1 MWKVGDR
8 CYFIESNRKVISG
21 MIRQVSGDF
30 LLIRYGFDMGIRLRK
45 SKVYKTEEE
54 AKRKLPVVKPESK
67 GYRLQDIH

>member
-30 LLIRYGFDMGIRLRK
+30 LLIRYGFDTGIRLRK

-54 AKRKLPVVKPESK
+54 AKRKLPVVKPETK
-67 GYRLQDIH
+67 GYRPPDIH

>member
-8 CYFIESNRKVISG
+8 CYLIESNRKIVSG
-21 MIRQVSGDF
+21 IVRQVSGDF
-30 LLIRYGFDMGIRLRK
+30 LLIRYGFDKGIQIRK

-67 GYRLQDIH
+67 GYRPPDIH

>member
-30 LLIRYGFDMGIRLRK
+30 LLIRYGFDKGIQLRK

-54 AKRKLPVVKPESK
+54 AKRKLSVVKPESK
-67 GYRLQDIH
+67 GYRPPDIH